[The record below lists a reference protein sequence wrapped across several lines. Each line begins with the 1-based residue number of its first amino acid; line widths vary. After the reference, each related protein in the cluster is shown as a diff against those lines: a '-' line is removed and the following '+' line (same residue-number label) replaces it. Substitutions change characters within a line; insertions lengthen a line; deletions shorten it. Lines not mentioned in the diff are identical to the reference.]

1 MADKSKLGMEF
12 APYTFEVEKGKIAE
26 FAMAIYQK
34 ESKDQISPLYTDREA
49 AKKAGYKD
57 IIAPPTFQTS
67 FPLWASGGLMPIIQA
82 LNINLMRLLHGEE
95 EYEYL
100 GTIHPGDIMTGRS
113 KVVDMYEKEKK
124 DKPGK
129 FMEFTVI
136 ETEIRNQRG
145 ELVIKSRSTIV
156 ER

>member
-12 APYTFEVEKGKIAE
+12 SPYTFEVEKGKIAE

-34 ESKDQISPLYTDREA
+34 ENKDQISPLYTDREA

-82 LNINLMRLLHGEE
+82 LNINLIRLLHGEE
-95 EYEYL
+95 EYDYL
-100 GTIHPGDIMTGRS
+100 GAIHPGDIMTGKS
-113 KVVDMYEKEKK
+113 KVVDMYDKEKK

-145 ELVIKSRSTIV
+145 ELVIKSRSTLV

>member
-34 ESKDQISPLYTDREA
+34 DNKDQTSPLYTDLDA

-57 IIAPPTFQTS
+57 IIAPPTFQTC
-67 FPLWASGGLMPIIQA
+67 FALWASGGLMPLIQA
-82 LNINLMRLLHGEE
+82 LNINLIRLLHGEE
-95 EYEYL
+95 EYTYL
-100 GTIHPGDIMTGRS
+100 GTIHPGDIMTGKS
-113 KVVDMYEKEKK
+113 KVVEMYEKEKK

-145 ELVIKSRSTIV
+145 ELVIKSRSTLV

>member
-1 MADKSKLGMEF
+1 
-12 APYTFEVEKGKIAE
+12 
-26 FAMAIYQK
+26 MAIYQK
-34 ESKDQISPLYTDREA
+34 ENKNQVNPIYADQAA

-57 IIAPPTFQTS
+57 IVAPLTFQTC
-67 FPLWASGGLMPIIQA
+67 FALWASGGLMPLIQT
-82 LNINLMRLLHGEE
+82 LNINLIRLLHGEE
-95 EYEYL
+95 EYSYF
-100 GTIHPGDIMTGRS
+100 GSIYPGDIMTGKS
-113 KVVDMYEKEKK
+113 KVVEMYDKEKK

-145 ELVIKSRSTIV
+145 ELVIKSRSTLV

>member
-12 APYTFEVEKGKIAE
+12 PPYTFEVEKGKIAE

-34 ESKDQISPLYTDREA
+34 ENKDQISPLYTDREA

-82 LNINLMRLLHGEE
+82 LNINLIRLLHGEE
-95 EYEYL
+95 EYDYL
-100 GTIHPGDIMTGRS
+100 GAIHPGDIMTGKS

-145 ELVIKSRSTIV
+145 ELVIKSRSTLV

>member
-1 MADKSKLGMEF
+1 M
-12 APYTFEVEKGKIAE
+12 EKGKIAE
-26 FAMAIYQK
+26 FAMAISQK
-34 ESKDQISPLYTDREA
+34 EDKDQVNPLYVNREA
-49 AKKAGYKD
+49 AQKAGYKD
-57 IIAPPTFQTS
+57 IIAPPTFQTC
-67 FPLWASGGLMPIIQA
+67 FPLWAAGGLMPIIQA
-82 LNINLMRLLHGEE
+82 LGINLFRLLHGEE
-95 EYEYL
+95 EYDYL
-100 GTIHPGDIMTGRS
+100 GAIHPGDIMTGKA

-145 ELVIKSRSTIV
+145 ELVIKSRSTLV

>member
-12 APYTFEVEKGKIAE
+12 EPYTFVIEKGKIAE

-34 ESKDQISPLYTDREA
+34 ENKNQVNPIYADQEA

-57 IIAPPTFQTS
+57 IIAPPTFQTC
-67 FPLWASGGLMPIIQA
+67 FPLWASGGLMPLIQA
-82 LNINLMRLLHGEE
+82 LNINLIRLLHGEE
-95 EYEYL
+95 EYTYL
-100 GTIHPGDIMTGRS
+100 GPIYAGDIMTGKS
-113 KVVDMYEKEKK
+113 KVVEMYDKEKK

-145 ELVIKSRSTIV
+145 ELVIKSRSTLV

>member
-26 FAMAIYQK
+26 FAMAISQK
-34 ESKDQISPLYTDREA
+34 EDKNQVNPLYVNREA
-49 AKKAGYKD
+49 AQKAGYKD
-57 IIAPPTFQTS
+57 IIAPPTFQTC
-67 FPLWASGGLMPIIQA
+67 FPLWAGGGLMPVIQS
-82 LNINLMRLLHGEE
+82 LSINISELLHGEE
-95 EYEYL
+95 EYDYL
-100 GTIHPGDIMTGRS
+100 GAIHPGDIMTGKS
-113 KVVDMYEKEKK
+113 KVVDMYDKEKK

-145 ELVIKSRSTIV
+145 ELVIKSRSTLV

>member
-12 APYTFEVEKGKIAE
+12 SPYTFEVEKGKIAE
-26 FAMAIYQK
+26 FAMAIFQK
-34 ESKDQISPLYTDREA
+34 EDKNQVNPLYVNREA

-57 IIAPPTFQTS
+57 IIAPPTFQTC
-67 FPLWASGGLMPIIQA
+67 FALWASGGLMPLIQA
-82 LNINLMRLLHGEE
+82 LNINLIRLLHGEE
-95 EYEYL
+95 EYDYL
-100 GTIHPGDIMTGRS
+100 GAIHPGDIMTGKS
-113 KVVDMYEKEKK
+113 KVVDMYDKEKK

-145 ELVIKSRSTIV
+145 ELVIKSRSTLV

>member
-12 APYTFEVEKGKIAE
+12 SPYTFEVEKGKIAE
-26 FAMAIYQK
+26 FAMAISQK
-34 ESKDQISPLYTDREA
+34 EGKDQVNPLYVNREA
-49 AKKAGYKD
+49 AQKAGYKD
-57 IIAPPTFQTS
+57 IIAPPTFQTC
-67 FPLWASGGLMPIIQA
+67 FPHWAGGGLMPVIQS
-82 LNINLMRLLHGEE
+82 LGINIFKLLHGEE
-95 EYEYL
+95 EYDYL
-100 GTIHPGDIMTGRS
+100 GAIHPGDIMTGKA

-145 ELVIKSRSTIV
+145 ELVIKSRSTLV

>member
-12 APYTFEVEKGKIAE
+12 SPYTFEVEKGKIAE

-34 ESKDQISPLYTDREA
+34 EDKNQVHPIYVNLEA
-49 AKKAGYKD
+49 AQKAGYKD
-57 IIAPPTFQTS
+57 IIAPPTFQTC
-67 FPLWASGGLMPIIQA
+67 FPLWAGGGLMPVIQS
-82 LNINLMRLLHGEE
+82 LGINIFKLLHGEE
-95 EYEYL
+95 EYNYL
-100 GTIHPGDIMTGRS
+100 GAIHPGDIMTGRA
-113 KVVDMYEKEKK
+113 KVVDMYDKEKK

-145 ELVIKSRSTIV
+145 ELVIKSRSTLV

>member
-1 MADKSKLGMEF
+1 MEF

-34 ESKDQISPLYTDREA
+34 DNKDQTSPLYTDLDA

-57 IIAPPTFQTS
+57 IIAPPTFQTC
-67 FPLWASGGLMPIIQA
+67 FALWASGGLMPLIQA
-82 LNINLMRLLHGEE
+82 LNINLIRLLHGEE
-95 EYEYL
+95 EYTYL
-100 GTIHPGDIMTGRS
+100 GTIHPGDIMTGKS
-113 KVVDMYEKEKK
+113 KVVEMYEKEKK

-145 ELVIKSRSTIV
+145 ELVIKSRSTLV

>member
-12 APYTFEVEKGKIAE
+12 SPYTFEVEKGKIAE
-26 FAMAIYQK
+26 FAMAISQK
-34 ESKDQISPLYTDREA
+34 ESKDQVNPLYADREA

-57 IIAPPTFQTS
+57 IIAPPTFQTC
-67 FPLWASGGLMPIIQA
+67 FPLWAGGGLMPIVQA
-82 LNINLMRLLHGEE
+82 LGINLIRLLHGEE
-95 EYEYL
+95 EYDYL
-100 GTIHPGDIMTGRS
+100 GAIHPGDIMTGKS
-113 KVVDMYEKEKK
+113 KVVEMYDKEKK

-145 ELVIKSRSTIV
+145 ELVIKSRSTLV

>member
-12 APYTFEVEKGKIAE
+12 PPYTFEVEKGKIAE

-34 ESKDQISPLYTDREA
+34 ENKDQISPLYTDREQ

-82 LNINLMRLLHGEE
+82 LNINLIRLLHGEE
-95 EYEYL
+95 EYNYL
-100 GTIHPGDIMTGRS
+100 GAIHPGDIMTGKS
-113 KVVDMYEKEKK
+113 KVVDMYDKEKK

-136 ETEIRNQRG
+136 ETEIRNQLG
-145 ELVIKSRSTIV
+145 ELVIKSRSTLV